1 MRFAVNVERLV
12 KRLRISADG
21 QAKGRIL
28 SDALEVLAQSHR
40 TQEVP
45 AMAMNGGLMLP
56 HSFFQGMD
64 PTRLVKLA
72 GLGALIAI
80 GYVGTQYIV
89 YVCYLQIAFR

>member
-12 KRLRISADG
+12 KRFRIAADG

-28 SDALEVLAQSHR
+28 SDALEVLAQSR
-40 TQEVP
+40 QVQEVP
-45 AMAMNGGLMLP
+45 AMITNGGLMQSPGIL
-56 HSFFQGMD
+56 HGMD

-80 GYVGTQYIV
+80 GYVGTQYII
-89 YVCYLQIAFR
+89 YVCYLQFAFR

>member
-12 KRLRISADG
+12 KRFRIAADG

-28 SDALEVLAQSHR
+28 SDALEVLAHSHR

-45 AMAMNGGLMLP
+45 AMAMNGGLMQP
-56 HSFFQGMD
+56 HSFLQGMD

-89 YVCYLQIAFR
+89 YVCYLQFAFR

>member
-12 KRLRISADG
+12 KRFRISADG

-28 SDALEVLAQSHR
+28 SDAIEVLTQSHR

-45 AMAMNGGLMLP
+45 AMAMNGGLIQPQSIL
-56 HSFFQGMD
+56 QGMD
-64 PTRLVKLA
+64 PTRLMKLA

-80 GYVGTQYIV
+80 GYVGTQYIL
-89 YVCYLQIAFR
+89 YVCYLQFAFR